1 MEAMKQGPDLPSLFG
16 AADREGFSL
25 FRVVNHRRSAYLIE
39 QDLEAMS
46 DFFYVGQFLRLK
58 KHMHRD
64 FADVVNSIAQRR
76 RQLQTDLGQRSV

>member
-1 MEAMKQGPDLPSLFG
+1 MRK
-16 AADREGFSL
+16 
-25 FRVVNHRRSAYLIE
+25 

-64 FADVVNSIAQRR
+64 LADVVNSIAQRR
-76 RQLQTDLGQRSV
+76 RQFQTDLGQRSL

>member
-1 MEAMKQGPDLPSLFG
+1 MQQNPDLTSLLG
-16 AADREGFSL
+16 AADRKGFSL
-25 FRVVNHRRSAYLIE
+25 FRMVNHRRSADLIE

-64 FADVVNSIAQRR
+64 LADVVNSIAQRR
-76 RQLQTDLGQRSV
+76 RQFQTDLGQRSL